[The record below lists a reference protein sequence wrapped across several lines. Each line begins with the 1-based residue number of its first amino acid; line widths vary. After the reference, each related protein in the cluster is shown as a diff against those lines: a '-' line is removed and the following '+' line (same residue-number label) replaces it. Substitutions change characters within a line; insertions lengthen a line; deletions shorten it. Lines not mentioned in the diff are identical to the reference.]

1 MRGLDHLPY
10 KDRLS
15 KLWLFSLRKRKLC
28 GELTRAFQDLT
39 GACTETREGPFVRN
53 CGDRTRRGGY
63 KLKGEV

>member
-15 KLWLFSLRKRKLC
+15 KLWLSSLRKRKLC
-28 GELTRAFQDLT
+28 GGLAAALQDLT
-39 GACTETREGPFVRN
+39 GPCTETRQGPFIKK